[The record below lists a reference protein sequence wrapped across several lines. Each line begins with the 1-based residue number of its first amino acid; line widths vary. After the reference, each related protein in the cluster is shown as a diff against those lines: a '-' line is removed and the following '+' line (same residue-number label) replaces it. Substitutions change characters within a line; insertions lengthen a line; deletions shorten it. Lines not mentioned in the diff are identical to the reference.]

1 MKSSVVG
8 MLYSL
13 GRVEGSRAYAVDQ
26 AVESI
31 QKEIMTHGPVEVGF
45 TVYEDFEHYIGGMM
59 TNKDPSYLRIIQ
71 AFITS
76 CSQTTLP

>member
-31 QKEIMTHGPVEVGF
+31 QKEIMTNGPVEVAF
-45 TVYEDFEHYIGGMM
+45 TVYEDFLHYTRGTGM
-59 TNKDPSYLRIIQ
+59 TNNGSIVPKYYDVI
-71 AFITS
+71 
-76 CSQTTLP
+76 